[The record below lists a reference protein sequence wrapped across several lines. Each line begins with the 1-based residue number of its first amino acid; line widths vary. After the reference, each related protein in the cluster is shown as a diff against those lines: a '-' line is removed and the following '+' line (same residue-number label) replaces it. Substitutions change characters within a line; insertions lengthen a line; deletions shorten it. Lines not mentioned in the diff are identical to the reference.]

1 MSRIM
6 GIVRKA
12 MGLSKKSVLT
22 KMENS
27 KTKKKEPIKDVIVA
41 KDYFRGLNQFLEKF
55 VVRGTFHN
63 IVDIAGI
70 KCHRLGINSRKK
82 YFSKTEI
89 NNSKLLFYIHGGGFC
104 RGFPL
109 HGVYYMKA
117 MMKRL
122 GCEAVAVD
130 YSLSPE
136 VVYPTALNEIVSV
149 YKQLICEY
157 KPEDIIVTGESAG
170 ANLTLALLMYLRDNN
185 LPLPSCGVLISGY
198 FNLNNDAP
206 SYEINREK
214 DISLTKEIIDLMAQT
229 YLAGDYCDLPHPL
242 AQEPYVSPTNGNFD
256 GLPPLMFT
264 VCTDEILYDD
274 TAQAYAKAK
283 AKNSACIL
291 YTDQKCFHAYPV
303 LGDVCLESKKA
314 CNEIEKFIKA
324 LY

>member
-1 MSRIM
+1 MSRVMKLI
-6 GIVRKA
+6 RKA
-12 MGLSKKSVLT
+12 MDMSKKASLN
-22 KMENS
+22 KMDNG
-27 KTKKKEPIKDVIVA
+27 KRKKKEPIKDVIVT

-63 IVDIAGI
+63 IVEIDGI
-70 KCHRLGINSRKK
+70 KCHRLGINKSKK
-82 YFSKTEI
+82 YFAKTEI
-89 NNSKLLFYIHGGGFC
+89 NSNKLLFYIHGGGFC

-136 VVYPTALNEIVSV
+136 VIYPTALNEIVTV
-149 YKQLICEY
+149 YKALLNDY

-170 ANLTLALLMYLRDNN
+170 ANFTLALLMYLRDNN

-198 FNLNNDAP
+198 FDLNNSAP

-214 DISLTKEIIDLMAQT
+214 DVSLTKEMIDLMAQT
-229 YLAGDYCDLPHPL
+229 YVAGDYCEMPHPL
-242 AQEPYVSPTNGNFD
+242 CQKVYVSPNLGNFD

-274 TAQAYAKAK
+274 TAVAYTKAK
-283 AKNSACIL
+283 AKNQACVL
-291 YTDQKCFHAYPV
+291 YTDQNCFHAYPV
-303 LGDVCLESKKA
+303 LGDVCSESKKA